1 MVRGTR
7 KENDRPKRRCVC
19 VLFFLAMLGVCGGIE
34 EVVER
39 RSGVKEG
46 DERCLLYKEECVGCR
61 WATIGS
67 PHPFGTYSLPKTKS
81 L

>member
-1 MVRGTR
+1 M
-7 KENDRPKRRCVC
+7 CVWG
-19 VLFFLAMLGVCGGIE
+19 FFFNVGGVWGIE
-34 EVVER
+34 EVEE

-46 DERCLLYKEECVGCR
+46 DERCLLYKEYVGCR

>member
-1 MVRGTR
+1 
-7 KENDRPKRRCVC
+7 
-19 VLFFLAMLGVCGGIE
+19 MLVVCGGIE
-34 EVVER
+34 EVVE

-67 PHPFGTYSLPKTKS
+67 PHPFGTFSLPKTKS